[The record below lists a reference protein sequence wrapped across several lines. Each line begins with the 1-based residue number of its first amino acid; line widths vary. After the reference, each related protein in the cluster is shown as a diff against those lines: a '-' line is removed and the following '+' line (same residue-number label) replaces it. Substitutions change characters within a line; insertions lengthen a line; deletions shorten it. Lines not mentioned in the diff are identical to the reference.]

1 MVKFRLNASAI
12 YVNGNV
18 AGKYYLKNLIA
29 KE

>member
-18 AGKYYLKNLIA
+18 AGKYYLKLIA